1 MSDVHPEA
9 RHTGLPELSL
19 DPVAL
24 SVWEAARRSSRPA
37 TAAALASAV
46 GQTLAAVQS
55 SIDRLEGAGLI
66 SRIPARRM
74 HRATRYVAT
83 RERLV
88 LTLPLEAQPSQS
100 RLAADWERWRDTHH
114 EPIVAND
121 ASEPPEST
129 GSMRYWFC
137 GMADLAE
144 GDAMEVARRIRALV
158 DFLHLV
164 ADRRRAQEDSG
175 NGSPRKPHA
184 ISVRLDPVAPDAPP
198 FPVIESVAGSVDG
211 WNGHVLRPVGTNA
224 KLSASEQRIADAMVQ
239 GMSRPDIARTL
250 GVSINTVG
258 TLARRMFRKLGVRS
272 RAELVAL
279 FAPLPPPRTWAQ
291 GLTRSESGRAS
302 ARHRVPCLDAGEA
315 DEVAVCR
322 KDRPRAVVD
331 ADRRHPRI
339 VNARPNRPGL
349 PEHRR
354 QRLPVPAGFRDQLDR
369 RRCPPRLDLRQR
381 VVHRR
386 WRVEDRRM
394 GHDREEFMDTRR
406 GDRPGRAILGER
418 SHGSACRPVARC
430 IVAVRRDQHV
440 RIDGDHPPRPS

>member
-55 SIDRLEGAGLI
+55 SIDRLEGAGLV

-100 RLAADWERWRDTHH
+100 RLAADWERWRDTHR

-144 GDAMEVARRIRALV
+144 GDAIEVARRIRALV

-211 WNGHVLRPVGTNA
+211 WNRHVLRPVGTNA
-224 KLSASEQRIADAMVQ
+224 KLSASERRVADAMVQ

-272 RAELVAL
+272 RAELVGF
-279 FAPLPPPRTWAQ
+279 FAPPPPPPHLGTRADAQ
-291 GLTRSESGRAS
+291 
-302 ARHRVPCLDAGEA
+302 
-315 DEVAVCR
+315 
-322 KDRPRAVVD
+322 
-331 ADRRHPRI
+331 
-339 VNARPNRPGL
+339 
-349 PEHRR
+349 
-354 QRLPVPAGFRDQLDR
+354 
-369 RRCPPRLDLRQR
+369 
-381 VVHRR
+381 
-386 WRVEDRRM
+386 
-394 GHDREEFMDTRR
+394 
-406 GDRPGRAILGER
+406 
-418 SHGSACRPVARC
+418 
-430 IVAVRRDQHV
+430 
-440 RIDGDHPPRPS
+440 